1 MAIDKILI
9 ASDLSERADL
19 ALARA
24 SLLAGEHNAEV
35 TALYVASEDLP
46 ANVHQQLLHAAE
58 VALKEQIARTC
69 GASASMVRP
78 SVETGRDWMTILE
91 VAALGGYDLIVL
103 GTHRM
108 DRIGYRLGSTV
119 ERLAAHAGVPL
130 LVVPQK
136 ATAAYSHPVVAVDF
150 SIHSRRAVKLAR
162 QLAPTTRIAAVHAWN
177 PPFPAFLR
185 SAAVRE
191 EIEVAEAERLSKLIE
206 REFADLMATDPD
218 SHERLEPVLR
228 RGDVEEV
235 LETEVRQ
242 RKADLLVL
250 GTHGGGGFREAMIG
264 STSMTFLKLPPCDV
278 AVVKAW

>member
-1 MAIDKILI
+1 MAINKILV
-9 ASDLSERADL
+9 ASDLSKRADL
-19 ALARA
+19 ALGRA
-24 SLLAGEHNAEV
+24 CLLGREHDAEV

-46 ANVHQQLLHAAE
+46 ANVYQQLLHAAE
-58 VALKEQIARTC
+58 IALKEQIARVC
-69 GASASMVRP
+69 GASASGIQP
-78 SVETGRDWMTILE
+78 SVQPGRDWATILE

-108 DRIGYRLGSTV
+108 DRTGFRLGSTI

-130 LVVPQK
+130 LVVPQQ
-136 ATAAYSHPVVAVDF
+136 ATAAYGHPVVAVDF

-162 QLAPTTRIAAVHAWN
+162 QLAPTARIAAVHAWN
-177 PPFPAFLR
+177 LPFPAFLR
-185 SAAVRE
+185 SASVHK
-191 EIEVAEAERLSKLIE
+191 EIEASEAKRLSGLIE
-206 REFADLMATDPD
+206 REFAELMAAEPD
-218 SHERLEPVLR
+218 SQARLEPVLR
-228 RGDVEEV
+228 RGDVEKV

-250 GTHGGGGFREAMIG
+250 GTHGGGGLREAMIG

>member
-1 MAIDKILI
+1 MAINRILI

-24 SLLAGEHNAEV
+24 SLLGREHGAEV
-35 TALYVASEDLP
+35 TALYVASEELP
-46 ANVHQQLLHAAE
+46 AKVHHQLLHAAE
-58 VALKEQIARTC
+58 IALKEQIARTC
-69 GASASMVRP
+69 GAFASAVRP
-78 SVETGRDWMTILE
+78 SVESGRDWATILE

-108 DRIGYRLGSTV
+108 DRTGYRLGSTV
-119 ERLAAHAGVPL
+119 ERLVAHAGVPL
-130 LVVPQK
+130 LVVPQQPV
-136 ATAAYSHPVVAVDF
+136 AAYAHPVVAVDF

-162 QLAPTTRIAAVHAWN
+162 QLAPTAKIAAVHAWN

-185 SAAVRE
+185 STAVRE
-191 EIEVAEAERLSKLIE
+191 EIETAEAKRLSKLIE
-206 REFADLMATDPD
+206 REFAELMAADPD
-218 SHERLEPVLR
+218 SRARLKPVLR
-228 RGDVEEV
+228 RGDVEKV
-235 LETEVRQ
+235 LETEVRK

-250 GTHGGGGFREAMIG
+250 GTHGGGGLREAMIG